1 MAVTMG
7 DASGVGPEIVLRCYA
22 DGELAKDVVIYG
34 DASIL
39 IAGATLL
46 KLKVPIRAINEPGEA
61 IRGSLNVIDLSLLTA
76 TDLTPGKLRADSGA
90 AARAYVERATHDALE
105 GKVAGIVTLPMN
117 KEATRMADPN
127 FTGHT
132 ELIAQLC
139 DVQNYSMMLVTDD
152 VAVSHVSAHVP
163 LTEAIHHVTK
173 HRVRTV
179 IELTHE
185 ALSMGTEN
193 PRIAVC
199 GLNPHAGENGLF
211 GDEEKRYITPAI
223 RETIDAGID
232 ASGPYPADTI
242 FHQAIH
248 RNCYDAIICMYHDQ
262 GHAPMKLFDFESA
275 VNVTIG
281 LPIVRTSVDHGTAFD
296 IAWTGVAFTNS
307 LGHALQHAWKLALR
321 RHSV

>member
-46 KLKVPIRAINEPGEA
+46 KLEVPIQAINEPGEA

-76 TDLTPGKLRADSGA
+76 TDLTPGELRADSGA

-163 LTEAIHHVTK
+163 LTNIME
-173 HRVRTV
+173 
-179 IELTHE
+179 
-185 ALSMGTEN
+185 
-193 PRIAVC
+193 
-199 GLNPHAGENGLF
+199 
-211 GDEEKRYITPAI
+211 
-223 RETIDAGID
+223 
-232 ASGPYPADTI
+232 
-242 FHQAIH
+242 
-248 RNCYDAIICMYHDQ
+248 
-262 GHAPMKLFDFESA
+262 
-275 VNVTIG
+275 
-281 LPIVRTSVDHGTAFD
+281 
-296 IAWTGVAFTNS
+296 
-307 LGHALQHAWKLALR
+307 
-321 RHSV
+321 

>member
-1 MAVTMG
+1 MSAP
-7 DASGVGPEIVLRCYA
+7 DFI
-22 DGELAKDVVIYG
+22 
-34 DASIL
+34 
-39 IAGATLL
+39 
-46 KLKVPIRAINEPGEA
+46 
-61 IRGSLNVIDLSLLTA
+61 
-76 TDLTPGKLRADSGA
+76 
-90 AARAYVERATHDALE
+90 
-105 GKVAGIVTLPMN
+105 
-117 KEATRMADPN
+117 
-127 FTGHT
+127 GHT

-163 LTEAIHHVTK
+163 LTEAIRRVTK
-173 HRVRTV
+173 QRVRAV
-179 IELTHE
+179 IELTHKT
-185 ALSMGTEN
+185 LSMDTEN

-211 GDEEKRYITPAI
+211 GDEEKKFITPAI
-223 RETIDAGID
+223 AETVVAGINV
-232 ASGPYPADTI
+232 SGPYPADTI

-248 RNCYDAIICMYHDQ
+248 HNRYDAVVCMYHDQ

-296 IAWTGVAFTNS
+296 IAWKGIAFTNS
-307 LGHALQHAWKLALR
+307 LDHALRYARKLASK

>member
-7 DASGVGPEIVLRCYA
+7 DASGVGPEITLRCYA
-22 DGELAKDVVIYG
+22 NGELANDVVVYG
-34 DASIL
+34 DAAIL
-39 IAGATLL
+39 RAGATLL
-46 KLKVPIRAINEPGEA
+46 KMEVPIHAVEEPRQV
-61 IRGSLNVIDLSLLTA
+61 IQGSLNVVDLGLLNA
-76 TDLTPGKLRADSGA
+76 ADLTPGILRKDSGA
-90 AARAYVERATHDALE
+90 AARAYVKRATHDALKGE
-105 GKVAGIVTLPMN
+105 VAGIVTLPVN
-117 KEATRMADPN
+117 KEATRMSDPD
-127 FTGHT
+127 FIGHT

-152 VAVSHVSAHVP
+152 VAVSHVSTHVP
-163 LTEAIHHVTK
+163 LTEAIRRVTK
-173 HRVRTV
+173 QRVRAV
-179 IELTHE
+179 IELTHKT
-185 ALSMGTEN
+185 LSMDTEN

-211 GDEEKRYITPAI
+211 GDEEKKFITPAI
-223 RETIDAGID
+223 AETVVVGINV
-232 ASGPYPADTI
+232 SGPYPADTI

-248 RNCYDAIICMYHDQ
+248 HNRYDAVVCMYHDQ

-296 IAWTGVAFTNS
+296 IAWKGIAFTNS
-307 LGHALQHAWKLALR
+307 LDHALRYARKLASK